1 LIDQPIQSINA
12 PVKMPEDDNTSLKHP
27 TQPKLGAFSSFNP
40 TSYYASRRQ
49 QSFNLQ
55 AAADQL
61 LSSSS
66 SDDSTSSASSQQE
79 HTAVQEP
86 QNKKNRS
93 KSGKKHGKNEEKKKK
108 KERRKKRKHRKL
120 SEEVEE
126 RQDKHPRPDGTG
138 LFFIDTQ
145 GDDANVQFQGLYRGD
160 IPSYNRHSPTKWRTH
175 QQQEQKIEKEDLE
188 KEEEEEED
196 KVSEEKADQATDKE
210 ESKEDYV
217 IRKTREYNVSLRE
230 QPHNVTLWLE
240 FAEFQEEAITTAS
253 GGRRRRQGLN
263 QSNSNSSS
271 NNSSSRVS
279 LSMRKV
285 IAEKKLAILEKALE
299 IQQQRHGG
307 GDLEDSEEEQEVLLL
322 LALLK
327 TAAVLV
333 PEREL
338 NSRWLTALS
347 HHPWSHT
354 LWLAY
359 LQFYQN
365 RGSTDFSA
373 LDVASMY
380 CRATETLTAQR
391 QVKANIN
398 KNNKNNTIVVLEIG
412 VVAVLLQ
419 GCSFL
424 FQAGYNERAVAIVQA
439 VLEFNFLSPHGWPED
454 ALVMMFEE
462 MWNDNN
468 GSTCCIGEEGA
479 LGWGAWLD
487 RQMNES
493 THKENVDTTA
503 AAGSGNDKK
512 VEKIHQPSPTQTS
525 VWVDVMVHQPRGGED
540 DGDEEKEEEKKDRNR
555 EDEGRSDDGEEEE
568 EEEEEE
574 VLLKQ
579 LEEELDAKLQKATA
593 KLTRETLHEWL
604 TMEQQRSNGH
614 WLPEHHTTTTTTND
628 DDDDHGEVN
637 DGNRVTF
644 QHIKHALVK
653 FESSIA
659 RQQLLIGCLQLLNA
673 TIANNENTTDGVVS
687 TLCMPSSCTISTA
700 LSATAHELYHLG
712 ISPLLGSSSSSSH
725 NNSGRDWVSEAL
737 KVGEEVVWG
746 DVASSSEWYWLLHQ
760 HQDKRAFVI
769 NMLTLLIEKADFKS
783 DDDDASLLPIL
794 ITLLYQAQHGSDGN
808 AVNKTSLSAAA
819 AIELCKAKLETQS
832 NTSTSSSSSTTTMW
846 LWHVYAQMESMSS
859 GSWKM
864 ARKVYNTCLSSY
876 STASSASTLINLAP
890 IVLGAATMEMKQS
903 PVPEK
908 DKNTSHKSKSS
919 NIKFD
924 GFSIP
929 SLKLILE
936 ASDEA
941 LHAAVHPLAWYGRL
955 ANSKGEPSGE
965 LETTMQYRP
974 RITKNIPSQYSLLDE
989 GHIVA
994 TRRGY
999 QSLLF
1004 FLLKNI
1010 NNNNKDDD
1018 DKQPYSEYTMM
1029 TCIASYVSFE
1039 LFIGI
1044 LTHNLGSAIKAAL
1057 SLYDSAI
1064 SSSSSVASSS
1074 SSVASGLTEALCLCK
1089 CTLAVEAAACT
1100 PPLITPKVVTDLL
1113 SDAIMGHNNSR
1124 GSIPLL
1130 RLLAVHGVVGGGL
1143 KSGVRRVFYNM
1154 CSGNQASLAG
1164 WLMYAVFQAAS
1175 AASYDSS
1182 SSRKAAVVAARSIIE
1197 KATSL
1202 ASSSLGSS
1210 SPPLLWKCRLAL
1222 ESGESDR
1229 LWNDKHKKVLLMA
1242 VSACPGNKALWMQGM
1257 RVLCQEERREREED
1271 VDEAQSWLE
1280 VMKSRDMKMRSDLL
1294 EAVFAMLE
1302 KEGGVE

>member
-1 LIDQPIQSINA
+1 
-12 PVKMPEDDNTSLKHP
+12 MPEDDNTTSPHS
-27 TQPKLGAFSSFNP
+27 TQPKLGAFSSFKP
-40 TSYYASRRQ
+40 TSYYASHRQ

-79 HTAVQEP
+79 HTAIQEP
-86 QNKKNRS
+86 QNKKKRF
-93 KSGKKHGKNEEKKKK
+93 KSRKNYEKYEEKKKK
-108 KERRKKRKHRKL
+108 ERGKKRKRRKL
-120 SEEVEE
+120 NEEAED
-126 RQDKHPRPDGTG
+126 RQDKHPCPDGTG

-145 GDDANVQFQGLYRGD
+145 GDDANIQFQGLYRGD
-160 IPSYNRHSPTKWRTH
+160 IASYNRHSPTKWSTH
-175 QQQEQKIEKEDLE
+175 QQQQQKIEIEIDK
-188 KEEEEEED
+188 EEEEED
-196 KVSEEKADQATDKE
+196 KVLEEKSDQATGKE
-210 ESKEDYV
+210 ESKEDRV
-217 IRKTREYNVSLRE
+217 IRKTREYNIGLRE
-230 QPHNVTLWLE
+230 QPHNVALWLE
-240 FAEFQEEAITTAS
+240 FAEFQEEAIATAS
-253 GGRRRRQGLN
+253 GGGGGKRRQGSSH
-263 QSNSNSSS
+263 SNSNSSS
-271 NNSSSRVS
+271 SSSSRVS

-285 IAEKKLAILEKALE
+285 IAEKKLAILEKALQ

-307 GDLEDSEEEQEVLLL
+307 GDEEEQEVLLL
-322 LALLK
+322 LSLLK

-338 NSRWLTALS
+338 NNRWLTTLS

-373 LDVASMY
+373 LEVAAMY
-380 CRATETLTAQR
+380 GRATETLTAQR
-391 QVKANIN
+391 QANTTT
-398 KNNKNNTIVVLEIG
+398 NNNNNNNTAVILEIG

-424 FQAGYNERAVAIVQA
+424 FQAGYNEIAVAIIQA
-439 VLEFNFLSPHGWPED
+439 VLEFNFLSPQGWPED

-462 MWNDNN
+462 MWNGNN
-468 GSTCCIGEEGA
+468 GSTCCIGQEGA

-487 RQMNES
+487 RQMNDS
-493 THKENVDTTA
+493 THEENVDNIA
-503 AAGSGNDKK
+503 AGGSGNDKK
-512 VEKIHQPSPTQTS
+512 VEKIHQPSPTRTS
-525 VWVDVMVHQPRGGED
+525 VWVDVMIRQPRGGED
-540 DGDEEKEEEKKDRNR
+540 DGEEEKEEEKKDRDGDDDE
-555 EDEGRSDDGEEEE
+555 ED
-568 EEEEEE
+568 

-614 WLPEHHTTTTTTND
+614 WLPEHHTTNAN
-628 DDDDHGEVN
+628 DDDHGEVN
-637 DGNRVTF
+637 DGKIVTF

-659 RQQLLIGCLQLLNA
+659 RRQLLTGCLQLLNA
-673 TIANNENTTDGVVS
+673 TIPNNKNNNVIVG
-687 TLCMPSSCTISTA
+687 TLCMPSNCTISTA

-712 ISPLLGSSSSSSH
+712 ISPLLGS
-725 NNSGRDWVSEAL
+725 NNNNNGDWVSQAL

-783 DDDDASLLPIL
+783 DDDDDASLFPIL
-794 ITLLYQAQHGSDGN
+794 ITSLYQAQHGSDGN
-808 AVNKTSLSAAA
+808 AVNKTSSAAD

-832 NTSTSSSSSTTTMW
+832 NPSTSSSSSTTTMW
-846 LWHVYAQMESMSS
+846 LWHLYAQMESMSS

-876 STASSASTLINLAP
+876 NTASSASTLINLAP
-890 IVLGAATMEMKQS
+890 IVLGAAAMEMNQS
-903 PVPEK
+903 SVPDK

-929 SLKLILE
+929 SLKLVLE

-955 ANSKGEPSGE
+955 ANSNSKPSGE
-965 LETTMQYRP
+965 LETTMQYHP
-974 RITKNIPSQYSLLDE
+974 RTTKYVPSHVLLDDE
-989 GHIVA
+989 HIVA
-994 TRRGY
+994 PRRGY

-1004 FLLKNI
+1004 FLLNNI
-1010 NNNNKDDD
+1010 NKKNKDNNNDR
-1018 DKQPYSEYTMM
+1018 QPYNEYTMM
-1029 TCIASYVSFE
+1029 ACIASYVSFE
-1039 LFIGI
+1039 LFIGR
-1044 LTHNLGSAIKAAL
+1044 LTHNLDSAIKAAL

-1074 SSVASGLTEALCLCK
+1074 SSEASGLTEALYICK
-1089 CTLAVEAAACT
+1089 CTVAVEAAACT
-1100 PPLITPKVVTDLL
+1100 PPLFTPKAVTDML
-1113 SDAIMGHNNSR
+1113 SDAIMSHNNSR

-1143 KSGVRRVFYNM
+1143 KIGVRRVFYNV
-1154 CSGNQASLAG
+1154 CSGKEASLAG
-1164 WLMYAVFQAAS
+1164 WLMYAVFQAA

-1197 KATSL
+1197 KATSSAL
-1202 ASSSLGSS
+1202 SSSASFS
-1210 SPPLLWKCRLAL
+1210 HPLLWKCRLAL
-1222 ESGESDR
+1222 ESGESDG
-1229 LWNDKHKKVLLMA
+1229 LWNDRHKKVLLMG

-1257 RVLCQEERREREED
+1257 SVLCQEEREEREVD
-1271 VDEAQSWLE
+1271 VDEAQGWLE
-1280 VMKSRDMKMRSDLL
+1280 VMKSRDLKMRSDLL

-1302 KEGGVE
+1302 KESGVE